1 MSMPM
6 MSLEIVMNGPVAMA
20 GSSFIF
26 SRAIGTQV
34 PKIDA
39 KITTEN
45 RERETHIVNASPPRR
60 KK

>member
-1 MSMPM
+1 M

-45 RERETHIVNASPPRR
+45 RDRETHIVNASPPRR